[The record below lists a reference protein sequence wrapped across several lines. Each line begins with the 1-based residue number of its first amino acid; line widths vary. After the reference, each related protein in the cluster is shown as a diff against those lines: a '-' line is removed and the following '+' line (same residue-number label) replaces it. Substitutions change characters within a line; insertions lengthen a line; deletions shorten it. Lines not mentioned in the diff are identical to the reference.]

1 MSESDCLS
9 VRLSQAGTSH
19 FSPDEENVAKGSRLR
34 CQQSRRSR
42 RQQSSL
48 LYYKVHHAVTL

>member
-1 MSESDCLS
+1 MSDCLS